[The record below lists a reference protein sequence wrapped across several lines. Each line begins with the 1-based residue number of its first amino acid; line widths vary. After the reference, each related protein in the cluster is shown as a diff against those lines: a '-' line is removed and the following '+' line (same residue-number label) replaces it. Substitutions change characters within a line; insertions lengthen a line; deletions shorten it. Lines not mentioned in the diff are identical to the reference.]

1 MSEPRLPDLTR
12 SFERHLR
19 AENKS
24 DRTVETYLEAVRLL
38 QAYLARRG
46 VGLAEADRTQI
57 EAFLADLLARWK
69 PATAAN
75 RYRSLKVFYAWLEEE
90 GEIAADPMAKM
101 KPPAIPEQPIPILPD
116 DALRRLFAACAGKDF
131 EARRD
136 TAMIMLLLDSGARR
150 AELVGLRLDDLD
162 FEHDVARV
170 IGKGRRE
177 RALPFGRKTA
187 VALDR
192 YLRIRSRHT
201 HAVSPWLWLGQ
212 KGPLTATGLAQM
224 LWRRGRQ
231 AGIEGLHAHQLRH
244 TFAHAWLAQGGLE
257 TDLMRIAGWRSREM
271 LQRYGASAADAR
283 AREAHRRLSPLIGYD
298 QGGIRMDALDPSL
311 FIGSS
316 KEAIDA
322 ARAPTE
328 LCALGDCLIAP
339 CVVDHIAPGAV
350 GLSPHHLGRRGFHEG
365 AHRKGALRI
374 GAPER
379 PVGRQKGQFADCD
392 PQLGN

>member
-1 MSEPRLPDLTR
+1 MSVPRLPDLGR

-38 QAYLARRG
+38 EAFLTVRG
-46 VGLAEADRTQI
+46 LGVADAGRADI

-90 GEIAADPMAKM
+90 GEISSNPMAKM

-136 TAMIMLLLDSGARR
+136 TAIIMLLLDSGARR

-162 FEHDVARV
+162 FEHDVACV

-177 RALPFGRKTA
+177 RALPFGHKTA
-187 VALDR
+187 VGLDR
-192 YLRIRSRHT
+192 YLRVRARHS
-201 HAVSPWLWLGQ
+201 HANSPWLWLGQ

-231 AGIEGLHAHQLRH
+231 AGIDGLHAHQLRH

-283 AREAHRRLSPLIGYD
+283 AREAHRRLSPLD
-298 QGGIRMDALDPSL
+298 RL
-311 FIGSS
+311 
-316 KEAIDA
+316 
-322 ARAPTE
+322 
-328 LCALGDCLIAP
+328 
-339 CVVDHIAPGAV
+339 
-350 GLSPHHLGRRGFHEG
+350 
-365 AHRKGALRI
+365 
-374 GAPER
+374 
-379 PVGRQKGQFADCD
+379 
-392 PQLGN
+392 

>member
-38 QAYLARRG
+38 QAYLARQG
-46 VGLAEADRTQI
+46 VDLAEADRTHI
-57 EAFLADLLARWK
+57 ETFLADLLARWK

-75 RYRSLKVFYAWLEEE
+75 RYRSLKVFYAWLVDE
-90 GEIAADPMAKM
+90 GEITADPMAKM
-101 KPPAIPEQPIPILPD
+101 KPPAIPEQPIPVLPD
-116 DALRRLFAACAGKDF
+116 TDEALRRLFAACAGKDS

-136 TAMIMLLLDSGARR
+136 TAMIMVLLDSGARR
-150 AELVGLRLDDLD
+150 AELVGLQVEDLD

-170 IGKGRRE
+170 ICKGRRE
-177 RALPFGRKTA
+177 RAPPFRRKTA

-192 YLRIRSRHT
+192 YPRVRSRHA
-201 HAVSPWLWLGQ
+201 HAASPWLWLGQ

-224 LWRRGRQ
+224 LCRRGRQ

-244 TFAHAWLAQGGLE
+244 TFAHAWLGQGGLE

-283 AREAHRRLSPLIGYD
+283 AREAHRRLSPLD
-298 QGGIRMDALDPSL
+298 RL
-311 FIGSS
+311 
-316 KEAIDA
+316 
-322 ARAPTE
+322 
-328 LCALGDCLIAP
+328 
-339 CVVDHIAPGAV
+339 
-350 GLSPHHLGRRGFHEG
+350 
-365 AHRKGALRI
+365 
-374 GAPER
+374 
-379 PVGRQKGQFADCD
+379 
-392 PQLGN
+392 

>member
-1 MSEPRLPDLTR
+1 MSEPRLPDLAR

-24 DRTVETYLEAVRLL
+24 DRTIETYLEAVRLL
-38 QAYLARRG
+38 QAYLARRD
-46 VGLAEADRTQI
+46 VDLAEADRAQI

-75 RYRSLKVFYAWLEEE
+75 RYRSLKVFYAWLEDE

-101 KPPAIPEQPIPILPD
+101 KPPAIPEQPIPIVPD
-116 DALRRLFAACAGKDF
+116 EALRRLFAACAGKDF

-150 AELVGLRLDDLD
+150 AELVGLRLEDLD

-192 YLRIRSRHT
+192 YLRVRSRHA
-201 HAVSPWLWLGQ
+201 HAASPWLWLGQ

-283 AREAHRRLSPLIGYD
+283 AREAHRRLSPLD
-298 QGGIRMDALDPSL
+298 RL
-311 FIGSS
+311 
-316 KEAIDA
+316 
-322 ARAPTE
+322 
-328 LCALGDCLIAP
+328 
-339 CVVDHIAPGAV
+339 
-350 GLSPHHLGRRGFHEG
+350 
-365 AHRKGALRI
+365 
-374 GAPER
+374 
-379 PVGRQKGQFADCD
+379 
-392 PQLGN
+392 